1 MTLHYKASLDLPAKI
16 ITGLFHILCLF
27 FAIKGMLLPAII
39 LFATD
44 LVCYFLHTTAYELN
58 KDELIIKRP
67 FKPVVIKRKDIEDIQ
82 FLTDEQLKWTIRSFG
97 VGGLFGYFG
106 YFYNRQLGSML
117 WYTSQRK
124 NRILIVLKNMD
135 KIVVSPD
142 DIQLYDFLTNSRTG
156 KMSPEDSE

>member
-1 MTLHYKASLDLPAKI
+1 MTSHYKASLDLPAKI

-27 FAIKGMLLPAII
+27 FALKGILLPALL
-39 LFATD
+39 LFVTD
-44 LVCYFLHTTAYELN
+44 VVCYFLHPTGYELN
-58 KDELIIKRP
+58 YAELLIKRP
-67 FKPVVIKRKDIEDIQ
+67 FKPVVIKRTDIAEIV

-124 NRILIVLKNMD
+124 NRILIRLKNEE
-135 KIVVSPD
+135 KIVISPD
-142 DIQLYDFLTNSRTG
+142 DPSLFEYLKWQDQTG
-156 KMSPEDSE
+156 FSEEE

>member
-1 MTLHYKASLDLPAKI
+1 MTSHYKASLDLPAKI

-27 FAIKGMLLPAII
+27 FALKGMLLPAII

-44 LVCYFLHTTAYELN
+44 LICYFLHPTAYELN
-58 KDELIIKRP
+58 KDELIIQRP
-67 FKPVVIKRKDIEDIQ
+67 FKQVVIKRNDIADIQ

-124 NRILIVLKNMD
+124 NRILIRLKNEE
-135 KIVVSPD
+135 KIVISPD
-142 DIQLYDFLTNSRTG
+142 DSALFESLKWRDQNGF
-156 KMSPEDSE
+156 SEEE

>member
-1 MTLHYKASLDLPAKI
+1 MTSHYKASLDLPAKI

-27 FAIKGMLLPAII
+27 FALKGMMLPAII
-39 LFATD
+39 LFTTD
-44 LVCYFLHTTAYELN
+44 LICYLLHPIAYELN

-67 FKPVVIKRKDIEDIQ
+67 FKQVVIKRNDIADIQ

-124 NRILIVLKNMD
+124 NRILIRLKNEE
-135 KIVVSPD
+135 KIVISPD
-142 DIQLYDFLTNSRTG
+142 DPALFESLKWRDQTG
-156 KMSPEDSE
+156 LSEEE

>member
-1 MTLHYKASLDLPAKI
+1 MTSNYKASLDLPAKL

-27 FAIKGMLLPAII
+27 FAFKGMLLPALL
-39 LFATD
+39 LFLTD
-44 LVCYFLHTTAYELN
+44 VVCYLLHPTSYELN

-67 FKPVVIKRKDIEDIQ
+67 IKPVVIKRTDIEDIV

-117 WYTSQRK
+117 WYTSQRT
-124 NRILIVLKNMD
+124 NRILIRLKNEE
-135 KIVVSPD
+135 KIVISPD
-142 DIQLYDFLTNSRTG
+142 NEQLYDFLTNSRTG
-156 KMSPEDSE
+156 KMSPEE

>member
-1 MTLHYKASLDLPAKI
+1 MTSHYKASLDLPAKI

-27 FAIKGMLLPAII
+27 FALKGMLLPALL
-39 LFATD
+39 LFVTD
-44 LVCYFLHTTAYELN
+44 VVCYFLHPTGYELN
-58 KDELIIKRP
+58 KAELLIKRP
-67 FKPVVIKRKDIEDIQ
+67 FKPVVIKRTDIAEIV

-124 NRILIVLKNMD
+124 NRILIRLKNEE
-135 KIVVSPD
+135 KIVISPD
-142 DIQLYDFLTNSRTG
+142 DPSLFEYLKWQDQTG
-156 KMSPEDSE
+156 FSEEE